1 MQKEEISTWW
11 ERLHLSCDII
21 TRSHPYMQIL
31 PIIHSVPPMI
41 VPAAIDLIDGV
52 FAGQPVTKPGFE
64 LRE

>member
-1 MQKEEISTWW
+1 
-11 ERLHLSCDII
+11 
-21 TRSHPYMQIL
+21 MQIL